1 MAGPQPS
8 ATPHRRRDLT
18 AYGCRA
24 SSKGFPSQQSFK
36 KTTLHP
42 APVAYIL
49 LATPQTVQISA
60 DGLRNG
66 HLGDDAPDHRAK
78 EGVPID
84 ILPRETPFPVF
95 SPPSLPFS
103 PPSFANIKP
112 PQKQTKNTYHLAD
125 PSFTYLLSA
134 FQLLTGLAWG
144 IASTASV
151 GATVRL
157 TLIFIFVHCL
167 LGSLA
172 VATASYFLVG
182 RLLGPG
188 GSGGGGAFGGR
199 RRRGLFGDATMAMAD
214 RDRERGEE
222 GEGLEFGYCFDVAIR
237 AFFPAWIFLYVVQFM
252 LWPLIS
258 RDYWISLFLGNTL
271 YLVACT
277 YYTII
282 IFLGYNALPF
292 LHHTELLLAPT
303 LVYGVLWLASL
314 FGFNVPAH
322 VGPLFVLGAR

>member
-1 MAGPQPS
+1 MAQLRPS
-8 ATPHRRRDLT
+8 AVPHRPRDQT
-18 AYGCRA
+18 ACECRA
-24 SSKGFPSQQSFK
+24 SSK
-36 KTTLHP
+36 
-42 APVAYIL
+42 
-49 LATPQTVQISA
+49 
-60 DGLRNG
+60 
-66 HLGDDAPDHRAK
+66 
-78 EGVPID
+78 E
-84 ILPRETPFPVF
+84 
-95 SPPSLPFS
+95 
-103 PPSFANIKP
+103 
-112 PQKQTKNTYHLAD
+112 TKNTYHLAD

-144 IASTASV
+144 IASTPSV

-167 LGSLA
+167 LGSLV
-172 VATASYFLVG
+172 VATASFFLVG

-188 GSGGGGAFGGR
+188 SSRGG
-199 RRRGLFGDATMAMAD
+199 RRRGLFGDTMAAD

-271 YLVACT
+271 YLVAAI

-292 LHHTELLLAPT
+292 LHHTELLLTPT
-303 LVYGVLWLASL
+303 FAYGVLWFASL

-322 VGPLFVLGAR
+322 VGPLFVLGARR